1 MRLWGRKDEDG
12 PMNIQS
18 ILATKGTHV
27 VTIRPQHS
35 IREAIATLVRHN
47 IGALVVVN
55 HADEPIGILSERD
68 IVRAAT
74 TNEALFSMPVHTLMS
89 REMITGV
96 PEDDL
101 EAVAHTM
108 TEKRTRHVPVVDRGR
123 LVGIVSIGDIVKA
136 QRDRYQGEL
145 YTLQTQILADD
156 ASAFA
161 SMHLLL

>member
-1 MRLWGRKDEDG
+1 
-12 PMNIQS
+12 
-18 ILATKGTHV
+18 
-27 VTIRPQHS
+27 
-35 IREAIATLVRHN
+35 
-47 IGALVVVN
+47 
-55 HADEPIGILSERD
+55 
-68 IVRAAT
+68 
-74 TNEALFSMPVHTLMS
+74 
-89 REMITGV
+89 
-96 PEDDL
+96 
-101 EAVAHTM
+101 M